1 MKESAMMR
9 QSKMFT
15 SMKKLYE
22 SKMAAMNRQ
31 VHRAQ
36 AQRDKLQQQIQ
47 NIGSTVEAEKKRL
60 KAQLVAKLRST
71 EKQLEHLKRKQREF
85 EKLKRLQARAKQRL
99 RDVKQE
105 LDNMRRLKV
114 AQVRA
119 LEAAKKEFRS
129 KVLLKSRE
137 ILSLRRE
144 ANKERTL
151 LRKLQNQEAKREVV
165 LKRRMEDLAAQNR
178 RLKEAQK
185 RNRRIKCVAQ
195 HVCWGVC
202 GRCACVGLGTH
213 AACAAIRVWGFGAT
227 NRVCVCVCV
236 CVCVLWPLPL
246 PLQSVVRG
254 RAARKR
260 IRMGRIHDRGSRHDY
275 LYGTHRKHW
284 LFISGSQNGEV
295 MVRRWRWLCP
305 SSITHTRTH
314 APRRVFTFVMPM
326 VTRDRCTTPRQVDAG
341 A

>member
-236 CVCVLWPLPL
+236 CVCVLVFAPLLSLPL
-246 PLQSVVRG
+246 SLCPPSPPLHPPFQRG
-254 RAARKR
+254 RQAHRRCRTCRTWHGCPPSPDSSCWAAYHHPPSF
-260 IRMGRIHDRGSRHDY
+260 GGS
-275 LYGTHRKHW
+275 GTLLR
-284 LFISGSQNGEV
+284 
-295 MVRRWRWLCP
+295 
-305 SSITHTRTH
+305 
-314 APRRVFTFVMPM
+314 
-326 VTRDRCTTPRQVDAG
+326 
-341 A
+341 